1 MKHKNTK
8 QYCFSLIAL
17 SMPVSISVSVY
28 LYIYKLK
35 EIEHGDKYQTLV
47 SFGRKRKALL
57 S

>member
-1 MKHKNTK
+1 MKHKNAK
-8 QYCFSLIAL
+8 QYCFSLIAF
-17 SMPVSISVSVY
+17 SMSISISVSVY

-47 SFGRKRKALL
+47 SFGRKRKALF